1 MKKAKT
7 KLEKDYHDVVAGL
20 GCVVCR
26 RLDYGPTPAMIHHI
40 RTGQGMGQRAPDA
53 LVIPLC
59 PMHHQQGGRGVSIHA
74 GQKEFENLYGSELE
88 LLAQTILEVFEHGLQ
103 R

>member
-1 MKKAKT
+1 MKRSI
-7 KLEKDYHDVVAGL
+7 EKKYHDVVAGI

-26 RLDYGPTPAMIHHI
+26 NLGYGNTPAMIHHI
-40 RTGQGMGQRAPDA
+40 RTGQGMSQRAPDA

-59 PMHHQQGGRGVSIHA
+59 PMHHQQGGRGVAIHA